1 MGRELPGTAAGH
13 VVTADPAGPEDLR
26 TTARRLIHDNKAAEA
41 ETMLRACLAINS
53 EDARALHLLGTALDL
68 QSRRREAMDTYRIAL
83 AVEPNH
89 APAGC
94 NLAALHRHMGN
105 HGAAAGIYRRVL
117 ATDPD
122 HAEALYGLSVSAPP
136 LDSDAA
142 DAFLDARLAD
152 SEPGSPEEVSLLFTR
167 ANRFHW
173 RRRFDQAFAFYEKA
187 NTATRAQ
194 EPAYEFDH
202 LIAAMRQTTKQLS
215 AGLFAQTAGWGSD
228 SDRPL
233 FIVGAP
239 RSGKTLIERLLA
251 CHPDVVPAGELKTLE
266 EAMKAV
272 EIALSG
278 TGSQLQRGLVQSLA
292 AAHLGALG
300 RLAPPPARY
309 VVDTNAMNS
318 LLLGFGGLLFPKA
331 KVIVCRRAPRDSG
344 LECFTT
350 RFMTQYYATD
360 LGDIGRFLRLT
371 AKSLDHWK
379 AVLPNPIIEI
389 QFEDVLKAPDAT
401 MEKLMDFLDL
411 DPASAA
417 MDDAPAVSPITFR
430 ADDYA
435 AFLGP
440 LEAALGPT

>member
-1 MGRELPGTAAGH
+1 MSDAQAAFRQQAEDLLTNG
-13 VVTADPAGPEDLR
+13 DPA
-26 TTARRLIHDNKAAEA
+26 AAEVP
-41 ETMLRACLAINS
+41 LRACLAIDP

-68 QSRRREAMDTYRIAL
+68 QSRRREAMDTYRAAL
-83 AVEPNH
+83 AVEPGH

-117 ATDPD
+117 AADPD
-122 HAEALYGLSVSAPP
+122 HAEALYGLSVSAVPIETDAP
-136 LDSDAA
+136 DSLLDD
-142 DAFLDARLAD
+142 RLAAA
-152 SEPGSPEEVSLLFTR
+152 EPGSIDEISLLFAR

-173 RRRFDQAFAFYEKA
+173 RRRFADAFGLYQRA
-187 NTATRAQ
+187 NTAIRASR
-194 EPAYEFDH
+194 PAYDFDH
-202 LIAAMRQTTKQLS
+202 LIDAMRQTTEQLS
-215 AGLFAQTAGWGSD
+215 AGLFAETAGWGSD

-251 CHPDVVPAGELKTLE
+251 CHPDVAPAGELKTLE

-278 TGSQLQRGLVQSLA
+278 TGSQLQRGLVDRLA

-300 RLAPPPARY
+300 RLAPAAARY
-309 VVDTNAMNS
+309 VGDTNAMNS

-331 KVIVCRRAPRDSG
+331 KVIICRRASRDSG
-344 LECFTT
+344 LECFTTRFMT

-371 AKSLDHWK
+371 ARALDHWK
-379 AVLPNPIIEI
+379 TVLSNPMIEI
-389 QFEDVLKAPDAT
+389 QFEDVLGAPDAT
-401 MEKLMDFLDL
+401 MEKLTDFLDL
-411 DPASAA
+411 DPVPGPS
-417 MDDAPAVSPITFR
+417 DDLQTALPISFK

-435 AFLGP
+435 PFLDP
-440 LEAALGPT
+440 LEAALDSA